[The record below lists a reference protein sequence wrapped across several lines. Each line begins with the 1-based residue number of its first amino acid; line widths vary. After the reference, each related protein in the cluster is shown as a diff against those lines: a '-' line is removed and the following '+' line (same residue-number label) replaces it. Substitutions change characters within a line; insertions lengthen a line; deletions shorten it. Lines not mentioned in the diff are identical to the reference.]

1 MSVTREYESSDL
13 SDEFAEIERAVRESA
28 RGRWFL
34 AEHARR
40 ERAADA
46 ELILAAIRRLE
57 AAMGAKL
64 KPANAPAETQAMV
77 PTQIGP
83 ENMRYYRQDEDIF
96 EPVPGIRADR
106 PALRVISAPATEPPA
121 EPAAEKIAS
130 RVTIKRIAPETP
142 IKSDESEALPA
153 ISAPARA
160 ETPTVAQTSPEP
172 DKPRIF
178 VVRRSSSEELTIPLA
193 NMDPEDAVA

>member
-1 MSVTREYESSDL
+1 MSVTREYESPDL
-13 SDEFAEIERAVRESA
+13 SDEFAEIERAVMESA

-64 KPANAPAETQAMV
+64 KPATAPAETQAMV
-77 PTQIGP
+77 PAQIGS

-96 EPVPGIRADR
+96 EPVPGMKADR

-142 IKSDESEALPA
+142 EKSDASIAQPT
-153 ISAPARA
+153 ISASVQAEIPA
-160 ETPTVAQTSPEP
+160 VAQTSPGP

-178 VVRRSSSEELTIPLA
+178 VVRRSSSDELAIPLA
-193 NMDPEDAVA
+193 NMDAEDAVA

>member
-13 SDEFAEIERAVRESA
+13 SDEFAEIERAVMESA

-57 AAMGAKL
+57 AALGAKL
-64 KPANAPAETQAMV
+64 KPATAPAEL
-77 PTQIGP
+77 GP
-83 ENMRYYRQDEDIF
+83 DNMRYYRQDEDIF

-142 IKSDESEALPA
+142 EKSDASIAQPT
-153 ISAPARA
+153 ISASVQAEIPA
-160 ETPTVAQTSPEP
+160 VAQTSPGP

-178 VVRRSSSEELTIPLA
+178 VVRRSSSDELAIPLA
-193 NMDPEDAVA
+193 NMDAEDAVA